1 MKYSI
6 KVNEVR
12 AKEGSNIKGFA
23 TVVFG
28 DSFKITNI
36 AILENKD
43 KGELFVS
50 MPRYRSNERDESNG
64 VIYKDVCNPI
74 TAEFREELYTNIL
87 DAYARIKEPENEETQ
102 KQDRTQEMPEF
113 SVTVTPYEREG
124 SNIKGL
130 ARIYFENSFIVN
142 NINIVQGKEKIFVSM
157 PSYKTKQVDEQGK
170 PIYQDVCYP
179 VTKDFREKLYNE
191 IISEYEKAKDKSNEK
206 ARESA
211 EKHHG
216 NPDKEKDK
224 EATPFRYLVIR
235 VQGRPRLPRLQ
246 NGGNRMDMEAGKTLT
261 NEEVIRELLEL
272 LKKNAMKEQVNDVF
286 EICSYVDGLEKKIDF
301 MTEELTN
308 MQNQIK
314 EMQEDTLVNNAK
326 KALSEAQERLN
337 ARCEQIK
344 SQVLEVKAQVKST
357 AKSIV
362 NEAKAKGRA
371 ALYRV
376 SEFLGIKK
384 RLLDIRENVRGAIKT
399 TDKDIAKT
407 ALLAKGFREA
417 GQTVAN
423 AFRTFADKPEVD
435 YSQKEQKHPITKA
448 VLAPMKAVKKMLVTM
463 ELHLDAS
470 IDKLDNLAMNV
481 QLDKE
486 KHMENAKAQE
496 QTEPEMAEAE
506 RVEAEIVY
514 SPMVA
519 EPQEYQYNA
528 DAFENYLRDNAAN
541 DNKNK
546 EIIMQK
552 DKNVR

>member
-1 MKYSI
+1 
-6 KVNEVR
+6 
-12 AKEGSNIKGFA
+12 
-23 TVVFG
+23 
-28 DSFKITNI
+28 
-36 AILENKD
+36 
-43 KGELFVS
+43 
-50 MPRYRSNERDESNG
+50 
-64 VIYKDVCNPI
+64 
-74 TAEFREELYTNIL
+74 
-87 DAYARIKEPENEETQ
+87 
-102 KQDRTQEMPEF
+102 
-113 SVTVTPYEREG
+113 
-124 SNIKGL
+124 
-130 ARIYFENSFIVN
+130 
-142 NINIVQGKEKIFVSM
+142 
-157 PSYKTKQVDEQGK
+157 
-170 PIYQDVCYP
+170 
-179 VTKDFREKLYNE
+179 
-191 IISEYEKAKDKSNEK
+191 
-206 ARESA
+206 
-211 EKHHG
+211 
-216 NPDKEKDK
+216 
-224 EATPFRYLVIR
+224 
-235 VQGRPRLPRLQ
+235 
-246 NGGNRMDMEAGKTLT
+246 MDMEAGKTLT
-261 NEEVIRELLEL
+261 NEDVIRELLEL
-272 LKKNAMKEQVNDVF
+272 LKKNAMKEQANDVF
-286 EICSYVDGLEKKIDF
+286 EICSYVDGLEKKIDS

-314 EMQEDTLVNNAK
+314 EMQEDTLVNNAI

-362 NEAKAKGRA
+362 DEAKAKGRA
-371 ALYRV
+371 VLYRL

-417 GQTVAN
+417 GQTAAN

-448 VLAPMKAVKKMLVTM
+448 VLAPMKAVRKLFVLM

-481 QLDKE
+481 QIDKE
-486 KHMENAKAQE
+486 KHKGNVKSVE
-496 QTEPEMAEAE
+496 QTEPERAEAE
-506 RVEAEIVY
+506 RVEAEVVY